1 MSKTTSMIALALFLG
16 MAPTVAIS
24 QTQAPQ
30 PEPPAAQQ
38 PDTGTQMNNQ
48 SGTQDSQSTQTQPST
63 PPDPT
68 TTQTQPSSPDTSTQ
82 AETPTTPA
90 PAPQAESPK
99 PAPDTSTQAEVKES
113 QPDQEQ
119 IVLQDADSI
128 LASSMIGTSVYA
140 PNDEVIGDINDI
152 IVNTDGTVQ
161 GVVIGVGGFLG
172 LGEKDVAVTMKS
184 LTLTPERDGSAP
196 RLVLNSTKEE
206 LEAAP
211 EFKSAADQA
220 SETSQPSTPAPA
232 PAN

>member
-1 MSKTTSMIALALFLG
+1 MSKTTSTLALALFLG

-30 PEPPAAQQ
+30 PEAPAAQQ
-38 PDTGTQMNNQ
+38 PDTNTQMNNQ
-48 SGTQDSQSTQTQPST
+48 TGTQPQPPT
-63 PPDPT
+63 PPDT
-68 TTQTQPSSPDTSTQ
+68 TTQTEQPASPDTSNQ

-90 PAPQAESPK
+90 PAPKAESPE
-99 PAPDTSTQAEVKES
+99 PMPDSSTQADSKQS

-128 LASSMIGTSVYA
+128 LASSMMGTSVYA

-184 LTLTPERDGSAP
+184 LTLTPEGDGSAP

-220 SETSQPSTPAPA
+220 AETEQPATPAPA
-232 PAN
+232 PAPAN